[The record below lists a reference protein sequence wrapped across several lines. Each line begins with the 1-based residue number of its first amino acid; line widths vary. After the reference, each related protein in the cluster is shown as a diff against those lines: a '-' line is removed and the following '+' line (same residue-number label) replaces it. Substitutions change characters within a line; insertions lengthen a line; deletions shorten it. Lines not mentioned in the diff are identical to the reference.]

1 LPVACYGMHSALM
14 VLDIRT
20 LLITVALATFVCAG
34 ARLLL
39 WRLHPSIPGLGK
51 WALAAF
57 LAAIALALI
66 TTRGRVPDLVSL
78 TLPAIL
84 MTFGFLVVWEGFR
97 AFLGMSPL
105 PKLVR
110 ALAVILPVILTVM
123 GHLSDSFPLRSI
135 INALCMVVFSCL
147 IAWDLLRV
155 TDKKR
160 LSLKV
165 AAGLYLSNGF
175 FALLRAM
182 SVRIEVHDLNQMQYS
197 NMAASSL
204 LWWLFSSIS
213 ITLCM
218 VMMTGEVL
226 QENLDRLASLDPLT
240 GVMNRRAF
248 GHQSVRE
255 LARSRRL
262 GQTMAVLM
270 MDLDHFKLINDR
282 LGHATGDIVLRLFV
296 SVAQKVLRQ
305 EDIFCRWGG
314 EEFVALLPGTT
325 LAQAWIAAERL
336 RTSFQAEAMG
346 LAPEAAELGFT
357 VSIGVAEWRLG
368 EEIEELLRRAD
379 HALYR
384 AKERGR
390 NRCETAVTD
399 GMLSARPQ
407 GLQFGD
413 GHPQPARQT

>member
-1 LPVACYGMHSALM
+1 M

-39 WRLHPSIPGLGK
+39 WRLHPTIPGLGK
-51 WALAAF
+51 WALAAL
-57 LAAIALALI
+57 LAAVALALVA
-66 TTRGRVPDLVSL
+66 TRGRVPDLVSL

-84 MTFGFLVVWEGFR
+84 ITLASFIVWEGFR

-105 PKLVR
+105 PPKVR
-110 ALAVILPVILTVM
+110 SIAVLLPIALTVL

-135 INALCMVVFSCL
+135 INALCIVAFSGL

-175 FALLRAM
+175 FSLMRAM
-182 SVRIEVHDLNQMQYS
+182 TVRIESADLNQMQYS
-197 NMAASSL
+197 SMAAPSL

-218 VMMTGEVL
+218 VMMTSEVL

-240 GVMNRRAF
+240 GVLNRRAF

-255 LARSRRL
+255 LARTRRL

-305 EDIFCRWGG
+305 EDLFCRWGG
-314 EEFVALLPGTT
+314 EEFVSLLPGTT
-325 LAQAWIAAERL
+325 LAQAWMVAERL

-346 LAPEAAELGFT
+346 LAPEAAEIGFT

-368 EEIEELLRRAD
+368 EEMEELLRRAD

-390 NRCETAVTD
+390 NRCETAVTET
-399 GMLSARPQ
+399 MLSARPQ

-413 GHPQPARQT
+413 GHAKATSQA